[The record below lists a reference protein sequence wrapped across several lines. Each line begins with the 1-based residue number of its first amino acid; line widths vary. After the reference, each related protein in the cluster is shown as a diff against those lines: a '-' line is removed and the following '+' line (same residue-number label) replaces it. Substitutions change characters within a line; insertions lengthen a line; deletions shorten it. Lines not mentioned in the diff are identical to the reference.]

1 MATSERSH
9 SDAKKLRI
17 VVVGAGIVG
26 ASIAYHLSRR
36 KDVAVTVLE
45 RDEPCNGSVG
55 TLLRVAEFLR

>member
-1 MATSERSH
+1 MATIERDYF
-9 SDAKKLRI
+9 DAKKLRI

-45 RDEPCNGSVG
+45 RKMNCAQERRDIPLHG
-55 TLLRVAEFLR
+55 

>member
-1 MATSERSH
+1 MVTVDRNKSN
-9 SDAKKLRI
+9 AKKLRI

-45 RDEPCNGSVG
+45 RDEPCAGRRD
-55 TLLRVAEFLR
+55 TPLRG